1 MVADPLVV
9 LAGHGGLPAAHL
21 ATVEMLMG
29 ESEGAIAI
37 GLEVGQTPDDLV
49 ARVTHELDAQPGRP
63 CLLLVDLFGGSPA
76 TAAAGLFER
85 YANLEIVTG
94 LNLPMLLE
102 VLLQRAGTD
111 ARALAKVAAA
121 AGQSG
126 VINVR
131 EWLDDGADGLMLADE
146 AADSARSD
154 EERRRGGRQQEEG

>member
-9 LAGHGGLPAAHL
+9 IVGHGGLPAAHL

-29 ESEGAIAI
+29 EAEGTVAI
-37 GLEVGQTPDDLV
+37 GLEAGQTPEDLV
-49 ARVTHELDAQPGRP
+49 ARVTHELDAEPGRP

-76 TAAAGLFER
+76 TAVAGLFER

-102 VLLQRAGTD
+102 VLLRRAGTD
-111 ARALAKVAAA
+111 ACALATLAAA

-131 EWLDDGADGLMLADE
+131 ERL
-146 AADSARSD
+146 
-154 EERRRGGRQQEEG
+154 ERVRMD

>member
-9 LAGHGGLPAAHL
+9 IVGHGQLPAAHL

-29 ESEGAIAI
+29 ETEGAVAF
-37 GLEVGQTPDDLV
+37 GLEAGETPDDLV

-76 TAAAGLFER
+76 TAVAGLFER
-85 YANLEIVTG
+85 YANLQVVTG

-102 VLLQRAGTD
+102 VLLQRDGTD
-111 ARALAKVAAA
+111 ASALAKLATA

-131 EWLDDGADGLMLADE
+131 ERLDGADELRLADE
-146 AADSARSD
+146 AAETARSG
-154 EERRRGGRQQEEG
+154 EERTRRGRQQEEG